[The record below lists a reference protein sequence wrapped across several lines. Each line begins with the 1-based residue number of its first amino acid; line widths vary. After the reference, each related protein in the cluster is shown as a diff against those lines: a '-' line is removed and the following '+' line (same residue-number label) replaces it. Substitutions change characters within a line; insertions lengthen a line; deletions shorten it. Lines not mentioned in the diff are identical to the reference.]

1 VIIAAGP
8 PCKNLPTQARL
19 KIDIL
24 VPGGLSFQTMEGT
37 QLLPDFF
44 SCHYPTI
51 VMADPKR
58 CINDMFRV
66 FAAIIYTV
74 LINYHINLM
83 LLRQPAPQRKAQDNR
98 DKQVLPTMK
107 TMIVMVNTPWR
118 TLYILWSFG
127 R

>member
-1 VIIAAGP
+1 
-8 PCKNLPTQARL
+8 
-19 KIDIL
+19 
-24 VPGGLSFQTMEGT
+24 
-37 QLLPDFF
+37 
-44 SCHYPTI
+44 
-51 VMADPKR
+51 MADPKR